1 MTASR
6 QLPLI
11 GTPLPAHQADTGT
24 LRLLVFNAQHA
35 SPSRA
40 RRQAA
45 WIAAQE
51 DADLV
56 ITTEVG
62 AGPGGQALI
71 EALGEHGYSSMLAP
85 EPAAPDYRTALASR
99 GPSLTPAPIGLGVFG
114 HRGPAATVSLG
125 GQVIGLLGL
134 YVPSRGPQ
142 QRRNEHK
149 RAFQQ
154 AVTKA
159 LPGFLAQFGGPV
171 IVAGDLNVV
180 EPGHVPHLSVFG
192 GWEYGFYRSFLDAG
206 MADTYRL
213 THRHAH
219 DHSWFGRS
227 GNGYRIDHIFISRP
241 HAAQVRICEYLHE
254 PREHALTDHAAMTL
268 TLGLSAQPQPVTRE
282 AGHIAATDLF
292 PSEPL
297 SGPDSR
303 EHRSPR

>member
-6 QLPLI
+6 QLPVSS
-11 GTPLPAHQADTGT
+11 GPRPAHQAATGT
-24 LRLLVFNAQHA
+24 LRMMVFNAQHA

-51 DADLV
+51 NADLV
-56 ITTEVG
+56 VTTEVG
-62 AGPGGQALI
+62 AVPGGQALI
-71 EALGEHGYSSMLAP
+71 EALGEHGYSSVLAP
-85 EPAAPDYRTALASR
+85 EPAAPDYRAVLASR
-99 GPSLTPAPIGLGVFG
+99 GPSLTPAPTGLGVFG
-114 HRGPAATVSLG
+114 HRGPAATVNLG

-180 EPGHVPHLSVFG
+180 EPGHVPHLPVFG
-192 GWEYGFYRSFLDAG
+192 AWEYSFYRSFTGAG
-206 MADTYRL
+206 MADAYRL
-213 THRHAH
+213 THPHAH

-241 HAAQVRICEYLHE
+241 HATQVRVCEYLHE
-254 PREHALTDHAAMTL
+254 PREHALTDHSAMTL
-268 TLGLSAQPQPVTRE
+268 TLALST
-282 AGHIAATDLF
+282 
-292 PSEPL
+292 
-297 SGPDSR
+297 
-303 EHRSPR
+303 